1 MGKPILMTLEKLA
14 PAVGASLFP
23 ASSDKTRGFTSVS
36 IDSRTVSPGSL
47 FVALGGNS
55 QDGHSFVEKAFA
67 SGAVMAMVAQ
77 SRMDSMGPALRSA
90 AQQYD
95 GVLVIVP
102 HTLRAL
108 QDAALAYIRGFPQL
122 LRVGIT
128 GSAGK
133 TTTKELAAAMI
144 ALEKGVVMNA
154 GNLNSEI
161 GLPLS
166 VFSVRAEHQVGIFE
180 MGMNRFG
187 EIEELARILRP
198 QIALIT
204 NIGTAHIGIL
214 GSREAIAKEKKAI
227 FSQFSGAEVALI
239 PERDSFA
246 AFLADGVQGRIR
258 SYGTDCM
265 ASLGGYKSL
274 GLEGSE
280 LVWGDKKVRFSLPGL
295 HNVYNALAAAAIAEE
310 VGVHP
315 DAIRQALGNA
325 KPLFGRG
332 EIFRGPVTVVQDCY
346 NANPEAA
353 ASAIEFCDSVD
364 WPGRRVYVIG
374 SMLELG
380 SSSVEEHRK
389 LGRLLA
395 SSKVQILVLFGPETE
410 EIKNALD
417 EVYSTVAPEEK
428 IAYPKPLVLRADDM
442 EILKQKIVP
451 LLTEGDLVLL
461 KGSRGTALERL
472 TEVVLPSVDK
482 NLKTQE
488 GA

>member
-1 MGKPILMTLEKLA
+1 MGEPILMNLENLV
-14 PAVGASLFP
+14 PAVGGSLFP
-23 ASSDKTRGFTSVS
+23 VTADKKRGFTSVS
-36 IDSRTVSPGSL
+36 IDSRTVSPLSL
-47 FVALGGNS
+47 FVALVGNT
-55 QDGHSFVEKAFA
+55 QDGHRFVENAFA
-67 SGAVMAMVAQ
+67 SGAIVAMVAQ
-77 SRMDSMGPALRSA
+77 SRMDSMGAALRA
-90 AQQYD
+90 AAERYN
-95 GVLVIVP
+95 GVLVVVP
-102 HTLRAL
+102 DTLRAL
-108 QDAALAYIRGFPQL
+108 QDAAGAYLRGFPQL

-133 TTTKELAAAMI
+133 TTTKELAAAMV
-144 ALEKGVVMNA
+144 ALEKPVVMNA
-154 GNLNSEI
+154 GNLNSET

-166 VFSVRAEHQVGIFE
+166 VFALRAEHQVGIFE

-187 EIEELARILRP
+187 EIAELARVLRP

-246 AFLADGVQGRIR
+246 AFLAHGVRGRIR

-265 ASLGGYKSL
+265 ASFGGYKSL
-274 GLEGSE
+274 GLEGTE
-280 LVWGDKKVRFSLPGL
+280 LLWAGKKVRFALPGL
-295 HNVYNALAAAAIAEE
+295 HNVFNALAAAAIAEE
-310 VGVHP
+310 VGISA
-315 DAIRQALGNA
+315 DSIRQALANA

-332 EIFRGPVTVVQDCY
+332 EILRGPVTVVQDCY

-353 ASAIEFCDSVD
+353 ASAVEFCDSVD

-395 SSKVQILVLFGPETE
+395 ASKVQILGLFGPETE
-410 EIKNALD
+410 EIKNALE
-417 EVYSTVAPEEK
+417 EVYSTVPSGTK
-428 IAYPKPLVLRADDM
+428 LAYPKPLILRADDM

-451 LLTEGDLVLL
+451 LIREGDLVLL

-472 TEVVLPSVDK
+472 TKVILPSVDK
-482 NLKTQE
+482 NLKIQE